1 MMIALNLW
9 LDFTYDPSGMGQ
21 VKKQT
26 DFWSFCL
33 VSRQWYSVGISYLYK
48 CPQLW
53 LGNKFRLFTNT
64 VSPPLGTKR
73 GKVDLGSLVNVLY
86 LGNLVHQSS
95 NSQTSRLLSRVKEG
109 LIYFIAPQ
117 TGIG

>member
-1 MMIALNLW
+1 MIANYLW
-9 LDFTYDPSGMGQ
+9 LDFSYDPSGMGHLQ
-21 VKKQT
+21 KQAT
-26 DFWSFCL
+26 FFSFCL

-53 LGNKFRLFTNT
+53 LGNKFQLFTNT
-64 VSPPLGTKR
+64 VSPPLGAKKS
-73 GKVDLGSLVNVLY
+73 KVDLGSLVNVLY

-95 NSQTSRLLSRVKEG
+95 NSLTSRLLSRVKEG

-117 TGIG
+117 TGIR

>member
-1 MMIALNLW
+1 MIADNLW
-9 LDFTYDPSGMGQ
+9 LDFSYDSSGMGQ
-21 VKKQT
+21 MQKQT
-26 DFWSFCL
+26 NLYSFCL

-48 CPQLW
+48 FPQLW
-53 LGNKFRLFTNT
+53 LGNKFLLFTNT
-64 VSPPLGTKR
+64 VSPPIGAKKS
-73 GKVDLGSLVNVLY
+73 KVDLGSLVNVLH

-109 LIYFIAPQ
+109 LIYFVAPQ